1 MYKALIVD
9 DEKHIRKVITAL
21 GKWSKYGINRPY
33 YASDGKEGF
42 AAMREISPDIVFVDM
57 KMPVMDGPAFLK
69 ATTNDYPD
77 TQYIVISGH
86 SEFEFARTALKYRV
100 LDYLLEPIIEEELNG
115 VLKKATDLLCSIKE
129 SDSDRDNTELV
140 LNIDEIV
147 FLIKT
152 HIEKNYSRDIALQM
166 YAEQYHF
173 SKEYLSKVF
182 KEKFGKGIYEY
193 AMGLRMGRA
202 RELLIDIDMP
212 IHEIAERLRYKDS
225 SYFSKAFR
233 NYFGCWPT
241 EFRRNHSCNRMD

>member
-1 MYKALIVD
+1 MYRALIVD
-9 DEKHIRKVITAL
+9 DEKPIRKVITAL
-21 GKWSKYGINRPY
+21 GEWSRYGIERPY
-33 YASDGKEGF
+33 YASDGKEGL

-69 ATTNDYPD
+69 ATTNEYPD

-100 LDYLLEPIIEEELNG
+100 LDYLLKPIIEEELNE
-115 VLKKATDLLCSIKE
+115 VLKKATDLLCSVKKSESIKE
-129 SDSDRDNTELV
+129 NAELV

-152 HIEKNYSRDIALQM
+152 HIEKNYSKDITLQM
-166 YAEQYHF
+166 FSEQYHF

-202 RELLIDIDMP
+202 KELLIDIEIP
-212 IHEIAERLRYKDS
+212 IHEIAERLGYKDS

-241 EFRRNHSCNRMD
+241 VFRSNLNNKK

>member
-9 DEKHIRKVITAL
+9 DEKPIMKVITAL
-21 GKWSKYGINRPY
+21 GEWSKYGIERPY
-33 YASDGKEGF
+33 YAGDGKEGL

-57 KMPVMDGPAFLK
+57 KMPVIDGPAFLK
-69 ATTNDYPD
+69 ATTNEYPD

-100 LDYLLEPIIEEELNG
+100 LDYLLKPIIEEELNA
-115 VLKKATDLLCSIKE
+115 VLKKATELLSSNKNT
-129 SDSDRDNTELV
+129 DSGTANTEVV

-166 YAEQYHF
+166 FAEQYHF

-202 RELLIDIDMP
+202 RELLIDMDMP
-212 IHEIAERLRYKDS
+212 IHEISERLGYKDS

-241 EFRRNHSCNRMD
+241 EFRRNPQ